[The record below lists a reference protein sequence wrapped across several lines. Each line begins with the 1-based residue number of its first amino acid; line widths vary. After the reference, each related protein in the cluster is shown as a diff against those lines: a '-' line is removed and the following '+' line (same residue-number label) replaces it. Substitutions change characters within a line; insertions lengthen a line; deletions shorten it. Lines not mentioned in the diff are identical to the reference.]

1 MTIKIEKKFFNKN
14 HTIMKNIYNTLVL
27 LENFCYYNEAIEEIV
42 NITPVIK
49 YLRDESDKLCFNF
62 MHLKLKQR

>member
-1 MTIKIEKKFFNKN
+1 
-14 HTIMKNIYNTLVL
+14 MKNIYNTLVL